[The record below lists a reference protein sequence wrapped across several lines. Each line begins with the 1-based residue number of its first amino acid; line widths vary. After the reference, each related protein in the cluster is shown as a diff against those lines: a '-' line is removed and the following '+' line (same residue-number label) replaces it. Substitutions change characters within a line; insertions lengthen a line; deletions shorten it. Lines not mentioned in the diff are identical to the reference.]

1 MKILHE
7 AFSYFR
13 FLELVDSKKEIIFYA
28 EDEESYFHFKGIIN
42 YLTQNLKFPVVYIT
56 SKINDKIFDKESDL
70 FKVFYF
76 DKLLPIIIKN
86 LKSKVI
92 IMTMP
97 DLDVFHI
104 KRSKHC
110 NNHIYIFHNIG
121 SSFTAIRFG
130 ALFNYDTLFCVG
142 EHHEIETKKQENYY
156 KLKNKNLVKFG
167 YNKLE
172 LIIEQYKDYNYK
184 KNSNGKRILIAPSWG
199 ENSILNYCGK
209 ELIDNL
215 LNNDYVLI
223 VRPHPMTFKKHN
235 HVILELLEHYNNSNN
250 FSIEQDISSTD
261 SFYNADLL
269 ITDWSGVAYEYA
281 FGTEKPIL
289 FIDVPQKLVNDKFEE
304 INLEPIDIKIRYK
317 LGEVVSPHELN
328 KIDFHI
334 NKLINQRDKYI
345 SKIIEARN
353 SLVYNLGNSS
363 QVGAEYIQSLIK

>member
-42 YLTQNLKFPVVYIT
+42 HLTQNLKLPVVYIT
-56 SKINDKIFDKESDL
+56 SKINDKIFDKESEL

-104 KRSKHC
+104 KRSKFC

-142 EHHEIETKKQENYY
+142 EHHEIEIKKQEDYY

-167 YNKLE
+167 YYKLE
-172 LIIEQYKDYNYK
+172 LIMEQYKDFKYK
-184 KNSNGKRILIAPSWG
+184 KVSGKRILIAPSWG
-199 ENSILNYCGK
+199 KNSILNYCGK
-209 ELIDNL
+209 ELIHNL
-215 LNNDYVLI
+215 LKSGYDLI

-235 HVILELLEHYNNSNN
+235 HVIQQLLEVYSGNKN
-250 FSIEQDISSTD
+250 FSIEQDISSTN